1 MKKMIWISIF
11 LLAFTNVVCAQ
22 EFQPDPN
29 DKMELKVA
37 AAIVDVKQD
46 DPGIQ
51 KFFDESAGYAVYPTV
66 GKGGIGIGGA
76 RGNGL
81 VIVNGQV
88 VGTTTLTQVTIGF
101 QLGGQK
107 YAEFIFF
114 KDQAALDNFRR
125 GNFEMGAQ
133 ASAVAITAGASADAD
148 YDKGVAVFTNV
159 GGGLMYEATIAGQ
172 KFKYKPI
179 GE

>member
-1 MKKMIWISIF
+1 MNRTNHSIF
-11 LLAFTNVVCAQ
+11 VLAFCMISTGLWA
-22 EFQPDPN
+22 FDPDPN

-37 AAIVDVKQD
+37 AAIIDVKQD
-46 DPGIQ
+46 DPGIET
-51 KFFDESAGYAVYPTV
+51 FFESSVGYAVYPSV

-81 VIVNGQV
+81 VLVDGKV
-88 VGTTTLTQVTIGF
+88 DGKTTLTQVTLGF

-107 YAEFIFF
+107 YAQFIFF
-114 KDQAALDNFRR
+114 KDDAALQQFRR

-133 ASAVAITAGASADAD
+133 ASAVAVTLGASADAD

-172 KFKYKPI
+172 KFKYEPVDD
-179 GE
+179 